1 MLKEIEFFF
10 PWDSAFNLWENRLH
24 MSRKAN
30 RRKKRHRK
38 QLNRC
43 LFRQSWNMNILFQS
57 TAAFLSKLN
66 IVLRLFSETRYKIV
80 SFAASIHDKLTAN
93 YRVCNPAF
101 VKVSRQIT
109 KFILP
114 IWGVLSA
121 AKFAS
126 LEKKKV
132 ISWMLDHID
141 RANYRML
148 FMK

>member
-1 MLKEIEFFF
+1 MLKEIDFFF
-10 PWDSAFNLWENRLH
+10 HGTVLLIYKRIDTICHE
-24 MSRKAN
+24 KQIEE
-30 RRKKRHRK
+30 KKRHRK

-57 TAAFLSKLN
+57 TAASLSKLN
-66 IVLRLFSETRYKIV
+66 IVLRLFSGTRYKIV

-109 KFILP
+109 KFILA

-126 LEKKKV
+126 LEKKK
-132 ISWMLDHID
+132 SHFLNAWS
-141 RANYRML
+141 YRPC
-148 FMK
+148 

>member
-1 MLKEIEFFF
+1 
-10 PWDSAFNLWENRLH
+10 

-66 IVLRLFSETRYKIV
+66 IVLRLFSGTQYKIV

-101 VKVSRQIT
+101 VKSRNSFLQ
-109 KFILP
+109 FEVFYLLQNLP
-114 IWGVLSA
+114 VLR
-121 AKFAS
+121 
-126 LEKKKV
+126 KKKSFLECLI
-132 ISWMLDHID
+132 ISTVLITGCF
-141 RANYRML
+141 L
-148 FMK
+148 